1 MNVHSIKT
9 TSLQTDPGS
18 KRELIIHATIR
29 LISEYGFHG
38 TPISMIAQEAGVGAG
53 TIYRYFKDKDSLV
66 LEIFKQVNNGFKK
79 TLLHGYDVNQPIRDR
94 FLHLCRGIFQYGIQ
108 NPYEF
113 KFIEQF
119 YNSPYGTS
127 LRREKLFCNCG
138 DTGQDLPLEQ
148 VFAAGQAQQVIKEL
162 PLAALI
168 ALAIGPIVFLVKDS
182 IAGLIQLD
190 QTTINNTLAACWD
203 AIHQGTG
210 NNRLPVISPS
220 SPSTE
225 EKP

>member
-1 MNVHSIKT
+1 MNIHSTKT
-9 TSLQTDPGS
+9 SPTQTETGS
-18 KRELIIHATIR
+18 KRELIIHATIK

-53 TIYRYFKDKDSLV
+53 TIYRYFKDKDTLV
-66 LEIFKQVNNGFKK
+66 LEIFTQVNCDFKQ
-79 TLLHGYDVNQPIRDR
+79 TLLHGYDANQAIRDR
-94 FLHLCRGIFQYGIQ
+94 FIHLCRGIFLYGIQ

-138 DTGQDLPLEQ
+138 DTGQALPLEQ

-168 ALAIGPIVFLVKDS
+168 ALAIGPIIFLVKDS

-190 QTTINNTLAACWD
+190 EATINNTLAACWD
-203 AIHQGTG
+203 AIQQKTG
-210 NNRLPVISPS
+210 PNRQPVVTPS
-220 SPSTE
+220 SLSSE